1 MVDPAHFVSS
11 HKTPLVFFSYRF
23 RGSKRPD
30 VHTHLAANCG
40 PNSFVYI
47 CMYVYISY
55 SPAESFKK
63 IDTFYEV
70 TLRYTVKYT
79 QSTLM

>member
-11 HKTPLVFFSYRF
+11 HKTPLVFFLIDFVAQNVQMYT
-23 RGSKRPD
+23 
-30 VHTHLAANCG
+30 HTWQLIVAQIPLC
-40 PNSFVYI
+40 I
-47 CMYVYISY
+47 YVYISY